1 MENSQ
6 RKYAVLSL
14 DPMYSPLHSKIAAQ
28 VGKQQECYAIL
39 SCWAKKVYLRG
50 FQCTL
55 ATKLINSVNE
65 SSLSNTLLKRV
76 EQLTTYHHAYVK
88 KVEKRAL
95 SQTEIRY
102 MARFYQALEQYID
115 SKRIELILVH
125 NDLRWY
131 HAIAI
136 DICKRKG
143 IRYLVTEQGLIRPYT
158 TVIDNQGVNANANLD
173 FPVRHSNKPIVDRDD
188 FQPTS
193 YHDSWLSIAFF
204 ALFLSVFTCERLAGN
219 SSILRYMHNNYS
231 LSKYVKR
238 IFHKLHKPS
247 GADNLEPLF
256 GSRYILLLLQLETDS
271 QILVHSPFSSN
282 QEIILRV
289 EQQAMLLGCRLAIKR
304 HPLDRQRYHSGEQT
318 VWVNGLIEPLAKHAQ
333 CVVSVNSSSVISV
346 LKTGTPL
353 FLLGDS
359 LCAYPSVAE
368 SIVVDELAIRFSQVN
383 TNKKAHIENRSAYLQ
398 HLQYYYLMK
407 GAGWSFSPKL
417 LEKKLQQ
424 LL

>member
-14 DPMYSPLHSKIAAQ
+14 DPMYSPLHSKIAVQ

-95 SQTEIRY
+95 TQAEIRY

-158 TVIDNQGVNANANLD
+158 TVIDNQGVNANANIKL
-173 FPVRHSNKPIVDRDD
+173 FKERSSLPTIKAHFKPNTR
-188 FQPTS
+188 
-193 YHDSWLSIAFF
+193 HDSWVSIIYFLFF
-204 ALFLSVFTCERLAGN
+204 IITFSFERLLG
-219 SSILRYMHNNYS
+219 SRSILRYMHNNYS
-231 LSKYVKR
+231 IKKYFIRFIYKFKSNK
-238 IFHKLHKPS
+238 IS
-247 GADNLEPLF
+247 DND
-256 GSRYILLLLQLETDS
+256 SIRNTKYALLILQLEYDS
-271 QILVHSPFSSN
+271 QILVHSDFYGN
-282 QEIILRV
+282 QEIIDKV
-289 EQQAMLLGCRLAIKR
+289 EKQIKNAGMVLIIKK
-304 HPLDRQRYHSGEQT
+304 HPLDFNNYKISESTKWVSGNIKQLSSHSSLVIT
-318 VWVNGLIEPLAKHAQ
+318 
-333 CVVSVNSSSVISV
+333 VNSSAVIDV
-346 LKTGTPL
+346 LHTSTPL
-353 FLLGDS
+353 ILLGDS
-359 LCAYPSVAE
+359 IYNIDGVAE
-368 SIVVDELAIRFSQVN
+368 FSNINNISDTYKKIKIDREKRQRFIRMIKN
-383 TNKKAHIENRSAYLQ
+383 D
-398 HLQYYYLMK
+398 YLMQ
-407 GAGWSFSPKL
+407 GAAFSYHREILNSKL
-417 LEKKLQQ
+417 IQ
-424 LL
+424 LIEGE

>member
-14 DPMYSPLHSKIAAQ
+14 DPMYSPLHSKIAVQ
-28 VGKQQECYAIL
+28 VGKKQECYAIL

-88 KVEKRAL
+88 KIERRAL
-95 SQTEIRY
+95 SQAEIRY

-158 TVIDNQGVNANANLD
+158 TVIDNQGVNANANIKL
-173 FPVRHSNKPIVDRDD
+173 FKERSSL
-188 FQPTS
+188 PT
-193 YHDSWLSIAFF
+193 I
-204 ALFLSVFTCERLAGN
+204 
-219 SSILRYMHNNYS
+219 
-231 LSKYVKR
+231 
-238 IFHKLHKPS
+238 
-247 GADNLEPLF
+247 
-256 GSRYILLLLQLETDS
+256 
-271 QILVHSPFSSN
+271 
-282 QEIILRV
+282 
-289 EQQAMLLGCRLAIKR
+289 
-304 HPLDRQRYHSGEQT
+304 
-318 VWVNGLIEPLAKHAQ
+318 
-333 CVVSVNSSSVISV
+333 
-346 LKTGTPL
+346 
-353 FLLGDS
+353 
-359 LCAYPSVAE
+359 
-368 SIVVDELAIRFSQVN
+368 
-383 TNKKAHIENRSAYLQ
+383 KAHFKPNTRHTEIA
-398 HLQYYYLMK
+398 
-407 GAGWSFSPKL
+407 
-417 LEKKLQQ
+417 
-424 LL
+424 